1 MPSEQNRLRAWVKRY
16 AADNKTVCSFTFC
29 KHYEKPAGL
38 KTFVC
43 ILTWRN
49 FGVKNNNY
57 TTMLLKPC
65 NFRIRVTK
73 LHLFQ
78 SLEERTENIPIL
90 VHILILLRS
99 NIRSRRDARHYA
111 FGIGWAVLYNF
122 FPFWVSPRI
131 MIIIYLTHFVKWCY
145 SLFMAETVFNI

>member
-16 AADNKTVCSFTFC
+16 AADNTHCSFTFC

-43 ILTWRN
+43 ILTRRN
-49 FGVKNNNY
+49 FWGKNNNY

-99 NIRSRRDARHYA
+99 NIRSRRDTRHYTLLGLGA
-111 FGIGWAVLYNF
+111 QFCIIF
-122 FPFWVSPRI
+122 SPSEFPLEW
-131 MIIIYLTHFVKWCY
+131 W
-145 SLFMAETVFNI
+145 